1 LQPKK
6 GTKAVNNAKP
16 LSHQPNVTVIKPI
29 KGWIGIDFRELWR
42 YRELVFF
49 LIWRDVKVRYKQTL
63 LGAAWAILKPLFSMV
78 VFTVIFGNLAH
89 LPTDDVPP
97 PLFYF
102 TGLLPWIFFQDGI
115 TKASNSLVSGRNL
128 ITKVYFPR
136 LAIPLSSVIAGL
148 VDFALAFLVLIGM
161 MLFYNFSPTSAIWV
175 LPFFLLLVM
184 LTSLGSGLWLAALNV
199 AYRDIGYVT
208 PFIVQAW
215 LYASPVVYSAT
226 LIEGDFWQVIYGL
239 NPMAGVVQGF
249 RWAILGVGQPPS
261 ASLAAS
267 IVVALIILISGVMY
281 FRRMEQTFAD
291 VV

>member
-1 LQPKK
+1 
-6 GTKAVNNAKP
+6 VNNAKP
-16 LSHQPNVTVIKPI
+16 LSHRPSVTVIKPI
-29 KGWIGIDFRELWR
+29 KGWMGIDFRELWR

-136 LAIPLSSVIAGL
+136 IAIPLSSVIAGL

-161 MLFYNFSPTSAIWV
+161 MVFYNFSPTSAIWV

-215 LYASPVVYSAT
+215 LYASPVVYSST

-267 IVVALIILISGVMY
+267 IAVALVILISGVMY
-281 FRRMEQTFAD
+281 FRRMEKTFAD

>member
-1 LQPKK
+1 MDS
-6 GTKAVNNAKP
+6 AKP
-16 LSHQPNVTVIKPI
+16 LSYKPSVTVIKPI
-29 KGWIGIDFRELWR
+29 KGWVGLNIRELWL

-49 LIWRDVKVRYKQTL
+49 LVWRDVKVRYKQTL
-63 LGAAWAILKPLFSMV
+63 LGAAWAILKPLFSMI
-78 VFTVIFGNLAH
+78 VFTIIFGNLAH
-89 LPTDDVPP
+89 LPTDEVPP

-115 TKASNSLVSGRNL
+115 SKASNSLVSGRNL

-136 LAIPLSSVIAGL
+136 LAIPLSSVVAGL
-148 VDFALAFLVLIGM
+148 VDFAIAFLVLIGM
-161 MLFYNFSPTSAIWV
+161 MVFYNFTPTSAIWV
-175 LPFFLLLVM
+175 LPLFLLLGM
-184 LTSLGSGLWLAALNV
+184 ITSLGTGLWLAALNV

-215 LYASPVVYSAT
+215 LYLSPVVYSAT
-226 LIEGDFWQVIYGL
+226 LIEGDVWQVIYGL

-267 IVVALIILISGVMY
+267 IAVALIVLLTGVIY